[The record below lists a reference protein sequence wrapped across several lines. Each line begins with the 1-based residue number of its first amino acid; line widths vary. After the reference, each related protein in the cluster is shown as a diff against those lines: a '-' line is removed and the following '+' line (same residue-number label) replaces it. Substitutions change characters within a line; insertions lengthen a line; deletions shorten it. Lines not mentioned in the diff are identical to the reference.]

1 MLAVDQE
8 RPLETVLKVSVV
20 NCLDHVDKNKGELNK
35 SFIFSIGVPN
45 NEESFGTEK
54 DVPRIVGSDAHL
66 HSFLAIL
73 SDL

>member
-20 NCLDHVDKNKGELNK
+20 NCLDHVDKNKGDLNK
-35 SFIFSIGVPN
+35 NCVYSIGVPKD
-45 NEESFGTEK
+45 EESFGTEK
-54 DVPRIVGSDAHL
+54 YMPRIVGSDAHL